1 MVYKKFKY
9 KCFSILILSIY
20 LIISIHIY
28 NKVFA
33 DSSFKLKTKENSEIL
48 VKNEID
54 TNCTKGKA
62 EPIIS
67 NKKILNSTFKL
78 QSDSITGIETLY
90 FPNNEIVIIK
100 NWGCEY
106 YNLTFNFQTKRFNK
120 NITDLKYWYK
130 KSYILLN
137 EVSKFT
143 NPPINI
149 KEGIQSLKSYK
160 SKSKKIILSKKLVYG
175 NGEIPTLVS
184 VDSISKRPNNFVNIQ
199 ITFSY
204 GPL

>member
-33 DSSFKLKTKENSEIL
+33 DNSFKLKTKENSEIL

-120 NITDLKYWYK
+120 NLTDLKYWYK

-184 VDSISKRPNNFVNIQ
+184 VDSILKRPNNFVNIQ